1 MNVPEHYESDMLS
14 FFAGRPLE
22 LELYQALYQALTA
35 AHPQAAVKVQ
45 RTQISFYS
53 AHLFAMVS
61 HPRRRGEQGLVVS
74 FGLGRRVDSPR
85 IAQAVEPYPGRWTH
99 HAALT
104 RPEEVDG
111 EVLAWLE
118 EAWAFS
124 QAKRSPKSPASG

>member
-1 MNVPEHYESDMLS
+1 MNAPEHYETGTLS

-22 LELYQALYQALTA
+22 LDLYETLYQALAA
-35 AHPQAAVKVQ
+35 AHPQISVKIQ
-45 RTQISFYS
+45 RTQISFYG

-61 HPRRRGEQGLVVS
+61 HPRRRGERGLVVS
-74 FGLGRRVDSPR
+74 FGLERRVDSPR

-118 EAWAFS
+118 EAWDFS
-124 QAKRSPKSPASG
+124 QAKSQKNPAGG